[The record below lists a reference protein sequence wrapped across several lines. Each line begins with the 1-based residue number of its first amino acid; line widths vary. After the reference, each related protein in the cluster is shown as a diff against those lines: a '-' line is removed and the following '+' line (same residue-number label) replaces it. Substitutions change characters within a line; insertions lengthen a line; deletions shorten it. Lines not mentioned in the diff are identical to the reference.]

1 MIRLLPLLS
10 LLAMMITTRV
20 SAQTHIET
28 FPTNGTDF
36 TIKCEPTIDNGIQV
50 TITDTNNAELDKF
63 KVYTS
68 NMEVF
73 AAVFVNRFTAKSKL
87 SPADPAAQKV
97 IWMEYGRELLK
108 RYLTSLQNTLPKA
121 GTFKLSG
128 SVKLQQV
135 AVVDGKYETSET
147 NDSYTVAK
155 LQAEITDGYLENV
168 VAHISKDI
176 TVNGKT
182 VTKIIRY
189 SIPYPIGMSSVGN
202 FKTYAGQKLYLMD
215 TSPFER
221 PKANKPIFTVKLGD
235 LIDYDYIMAVQ
246 RRDYSP
252 KDTVLDMQGGTSV
265 VLHKE
270 ETQRLFEAHIYSD
283 FQGFNEKKPN
293 GLLQFEL
300 AKRININTVQHL
312 SPEVLYRLFSSFGYM
327 QYIMPSVT
335 LSKVEQH
342 NRKLNLLDLDSV
354 RLNPGNTNAA
364 QFKDQ
369 FHRFANP
376 ISLYQYQWLSVG
388 TDLNL
393 FYLNNQ
399 DRKFNVCFNA
409 GVRFGFTDAVDSLT
423 TVTPTAITKTKFTK
437 DISITT
443 MQLYPEIKIKFMPEE
458 RFNFSISN
466 KWVYYKPL
474 NPTFQM
480 TSFDSNDQTKLISKA
495 KSWINMSEM
504 LMAIQV
510 NNKSKVFGRF
520 RMNWEMGNI
529 KNNFSQLQ
537 IGYSTYILGNK

>member
-1 MIRLLPLLS
+1 MNRLLLLLL
-10 LLAMMITTRV
+10 LLAMLIAVNV

-28 FPTNGTDF
+28 FPTSGTSF
-36 TIKCEPTIDNGIQV
+36 TVKCEPTNDNGIRV
-50 TITDTNNAELDKF
+50 IIKDGMDDKELVSYKI
-63 KVYTS
+63 YTS
-68 NMEVF
+68 DMEVF
-73 AAVFVNRFTAKSKL
+73 ATIFVQHFTDSCKL
-87 SPADPAAQKV
+87 QDTVKTAQKK
-97 IWMEYGRELLK
+97 IEWTEYGRELLK

-121 GTFKLSG
+121 GNFKLSEF
-128 SVKLQQV
+128 VKMGIKC
-135 AVVDGKYETSET
+135 VDG
-147 NDSYTVAK
+147 NGQVRSYVTASAQYKVER
-155 LQAEITDGYLENV
+155 LRAEITDGYLENIV
-168 VAHISKDI
+168 VDI
-176 TVNGKT
+176 TNGKKT
-182 VTKIIRY
+182 LRFST
-189 SIPYPIGMSSVGN
+189 PYPMGMSSVGN
-202 FKTYAGQKLYLMD
+202 FKSYSYQKLYPMN
-215 TSPFER
+215 TYPFQR
-221 PKANKPIFTVKLGD
+221 PLVDKPIYTIKLGD
-235 LIDYDYIMAVQ
+235 LIDYDYVLGIQ

-265 VLHKE
+265 LLHKE

-312 SPEVLYRLFSSFGYM
+312 SFRGFYWVFSSFGFM

-342 NRKLNLLDLDSV
+342 NRRLNLLDLDSV
-354 RLNPGNTNAA
+354 RLNPGNTDAT

-369 FHRFANP
+369 FHRYANAL
-376 ISLYQYQWLSVG
+376 SLYQYQWLSVG

-409 GVRFGFTDAVDSLT
+409 GIRFGFTDAVDSLT
-423 TVTPTAITKTKFTK
+423 TVTSTSITKTKFIK
-437 DISITT
+437 EISITT

-474 NPTFQM
+474 NPVFQM
-480 TSFDSNDQTKLISKA
+480 ASFDRNDQTKLISKSKA
-495 KSWINMSEM
+495 WINMSEM

-510 NNKSKVFGRF
+510 NQKSKVFGRF

-537 IGYSTYILGNK
+537 VGYSTYILGNK